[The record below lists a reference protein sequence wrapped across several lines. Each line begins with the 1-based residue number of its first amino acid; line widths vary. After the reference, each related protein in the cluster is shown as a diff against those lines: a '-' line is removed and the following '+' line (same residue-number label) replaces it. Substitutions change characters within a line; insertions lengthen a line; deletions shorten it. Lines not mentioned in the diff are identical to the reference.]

1 MLLADS
7 VILVVGGLFI
17 VGIIGFFLMLVV
29 LIGKFLGFV
38 FRALSSSA
46 HSAEHPRF
54 QTRQE
59 VCPHLRCGYVNRFG
73 ARYCAR
79 CGRPL
84 CRTDELDAYG

>member
-1 MLLADS
+1 VLLADS

-17 VGIIGFFLMLVV
+17 VGIVGFFLMLVV
-29 LIGKFLGFV
+29 LIGKFFGFV
-38 FRALSSSA
+38 FRALSGA
-46 HSAEHPRF
+46 QPAEHPRF

-59 VCPHLRCGYVNRFG
+59 VCPHPRCGYVNRSG

-84 CRTDELDAYG
+84 SHTDELDAYG